1 MKNCVL
7 ITPLLALSSCAMFGG
22 LSAEERDAVNGYRDR
37 AGKYF
42 NARLYE
48 RAIDQA
54 NSGLQLDPQNYDL
67 HGRRAW
73 SYLQLSISTSIRSDR
88 DLLTAESIFSNIIDW
103 RQDDDHDPRTLYG
116 YAITLHNRARVTES
130 QAAQLRDQPS
140 PDSTSS
146 ARAEE
151 VTNRSQAYDRQAD
164 IYFQKIT
171 DGNTAGMAIKRGAYK
186 YRMAIHYRQKDLDT
200 AIAFGEENLE
210 INERETSYFQ
220 ARYSE
225 TPSAEYES
233 VFRQDLEALRTD
245 EMKIRSR
252 LAMYHQEK
260 GEFRAAIVHLDAI
273 LEDHPS
279 RVEDYYLRGNC
290 HRALKQHA
298 ETRADFR
305 KFLQLGKK
313 LPQTHPSVRDAR
325 EYLYGG

>member
-1 MKNCVL
+1 MKRHAL
-7 ITPLLALSSCAMFGG
+7 TISLLLLSGCSVFGG
-22 LSAEERDAVNGYRDR
+22 LTSDERDQVNNYRDR

-42 NARLYE
+42 NARQYE

-54 NSGLQLDPQNYDL
+54 DSGLVLDPQNYEL
-67 HGRRAW
+67 HSRRAW
-73 SYLQLSISTSIRSDR
+73 SYLQLSISTSINSDR
-88 DLLTAESIFSNIIDW
+88 DLLAAESIFSNIIDW
-103 RQDDDHDPRTLYG
+103 RQDDDHDPRTIYG

-140 PDSTSS
+140 PDSTSA

-151 VTNRSQAYDRQAD
+151 VTNRSQAYDRQSD

-186 YRMAIHYRQKDLDT
+186 YRMAIHYRQKDFEN
-200 AIAFGEENLE
+200 AVAFGLKNLE
-210 INERETSYFQ
+210 INERETRYFQ
-220 ARYSE
+220 ARYEE
-225 TPSAEYES
+225 TLSSEYEK

-260 GEFRAAIVHLDAI
+260 GQFRAAIVHLDAI

-313 LPQTHPSVRDAR
+313 LPDTHPSVRDAW